1 MIKRH
6 VVLKKEIAFVQ
17 LNEFEEHLNGKGLI
31 SNIRDNNG
39 GDIMGRYV
47 SESLS
52 AFCYSI
58 MADENLE
65 RTLYY
70 LTVAKEFGVAH
81 FDMLVRQGEKF
92 TATINNEVYEFTGR
106 RKGDYTDTNAWCR
119 VYFSAILLRDMDAIE
134 RLQKVMPEHFA
145 VSNIRNDPF
154 DLALVAVLKGM
165 FQQGKDMGALLELAL
180 KAEVQGEK
188 KRVKY
193 VNHILLP
200 LLPIIRCVFS
210 SNAEAEFN
218 DFLKEAVLK
227 HQKYWNGDKYNKT
240 GWVSLPLTALAA
252 VAKARSG
259 YQMNFETDYIPQWL
273 VDGRKE

>member
-6 VVLKKEIAFVQ
+6 VIYKKEFALDD
-17 LNEFEEHLNGKGLI
+17 LNKFEGRLNGKGLV

-39 GDIMGRYV
+39 GDIMGLYV
-47 SESLS
+47 SESLG
-52 AFCYSI
+52 AFFDSI
-58 MADENLE
+58 IADESPK
-65 RTLYY
+65 RTLHY
-70 LTVAKEFGVAH
+70 LRVAKEFGVAH
-81 FDMLVRQGEKF
+81 FDMLVRQGERF
-92 TATINNEVYEFTGR
+92 TAAINNEVYEFTGR

-119 VYFSAILLRDMDAIE
+119 VYFSAILLRDMDAVE

-165 FQQGKDMGALLELAL
+165 FLQGKDMGALLEAAL

-210 SNAEAEFN
+210 SNADAEFN

-227 HQKYWNGDKYNKT
+227 HQKYWNGDKYNNT

-252 VAKARSG
+252 VAKARNG